1 MTDASAPAEQP
12 ETETE
17 RTVAEPTGAA
27 APAESGSAEA
37 SVRPAT
43 PLWLAVVI
51 AAIAG
56 VFYAYDVWEAVGNLV
71 GLNVYADTLGV
82 GLTVSGVVVLIIG
95 VVVPFAVYA
104 LAFWLG
110 RKRGPLGQ
118 LALFVVGY
126 ALVQVLSADVAVLF
140 GLNGLDLG

>member
-12 ETETE
+12 EASTE
-17 RTVAEPTGAA
+17 VHPDAA
-27 APAESGSAEA
+27 TADAAEA
-37 SVRPAT
+37 SARPAT

-51 AAIAG
+51 AVVTG

-71 GLNVYADTLGV
+71 GLNLYADSLGV
-82 GLTVSGVVVLIIG
+82 GLTVYGVVVLIVG
-95 VVVPFAVYA
+95 VVLPFLVYA
-104 LAFWLG
+104 VAFWLG
-110 RKRGPLGQ
+110 RRRGPLGQ

>member
-12 ETETE
+12 ETSTE
-17 RTVAEPTGAA
+17 PRSDAA
-27 APAESGSAEA
+27 AVDAAEA
-37 SVRPAT
+37 SARPAT

-51 AAIAG
+51 AAVTG

-71 GLNVYADTLGV
+71 GLNLYADSLGV
-82 GLTVSGVVVLIIG
+82 GLTVYGVVVLIVG
-95 VVVPFAVYA
+95 VVLPFLVYA
-104 LAFWLG
+104 VAFWLG
-110 RKRGPLGQ
+110 RRRGPLGQ

>member
-12 ETETE
+12 ETSSEP
-17 RTVAEPTGAA
+17 RTDVAGADA
-27 APAESGSAEA
+27 AEA
-37 SVRPAT
+37 SARPAT

-51 AAIAG
+51 AAVTG
-56 VFYAYDVWEAVGNLV
+56 LFYAYDVWEAVGNLV
-71 GLNVYADTLGV
+71 GLNLYADSLGV
-82 GLTVSGVVVLIIG
+82 GLTAYGVVVLIIG
-95 VVVPFAVYA
+95 VVLPFLVYA
-104 LAFWLG
+104 IAFWLG
-110 RKRGPLGQ
+110 RRRGPLGQ

>member
-12 ETETE
+12 ETSTAP
-17 RTVAEPTGAA
+17 RTDVAGADA
-27 APAESGSAEA
+27 AEA
-37 SVRPAT
+37 SARPAT

-51 AAIAG
+51 AAVTG
-56 VFYAYDVWEAVGNLV
+56 LFYAYDVWEAVGNLV
-71 GLNVYADTLGV
+71 GLNLYADSLGV
-82 GLTVSGVVVLIIG
+82 GLTAYGVVVLIIG
-95 VVVPFAVYA
+95 VVLPFLVYA
-104 LAFWLG
+104 IAFWLG
-110 RKRGPLGQ
+110 RRRGPLGQ

>member
-12 ETETE
+12 ETSTEPRTDVAGADAAET
-17 RTVAEPTGAA
+17 
-27 APAESGSAEA
+27 SA
-37 SVRPAT
+37 RPAT

-51 AAIAG
+51 AAVTG
-56 VFYAYDVWEAVGNLV
+56 LFYAYDVWEAVGNLV
-71 GLNVYADTLGV
+71 GLNLYADSLGV
-82 GLTVSGVVVLIIG
+82 GLTAYGVVVLIIG
-95 VVVPFAVYA
+95 VVLPFLVYA
-104 LAFWLG
+104 IAFWLG
-110 RKRGPLGQ
+110 RRRGPLGQ

>member
-12 ETETE
+12 ETSTE
-17 RTVAEPTGAA
+17 PRTDAAGADA
-27 APAESGSAEA
+27 AEA
-37 SVRPAT
+37 SARPAT

-51 AAIAG
+51 AAVTG
-56 VFYAYDVWEAVGNLV
+56 LFYAYDVWEAVGNLV
-71 GLNVYADTLGV
+71 GLNLYANSLGV
-82 GLTVSGVVVLIIG
+82 GLTAYGVVVLIIG
-95 VVVPFAVYA
+95 VVLPFLVYGI
-104 LAFWLG
+104 AFWLG
-110 RKRGPLGQ
+110 RRRGPLGQ

>member
-12 ETETE
+12 ETSTE
-17 RTVAEPTGAA
+17 PRTDVAGADA
-27 APAESGSAEA
+27 AEA
-37 SVRPAT
+37 SARPAT

-51 AAIAG
+51 AAVTG
-56 VFYAYDVWEAVGNLV
+56 LFYAYDVWEAVGNLV
-71 GLNVYADTLGV
+71 GLNLYADSLGV
-82 GLTVSGVVVLIIG
+82 GLTAYGVVVLIIG
-95 VVVPFAVYA
+95 VVLPFLVYA
-104 LAFWLG
+104 IAFWLG
-110 RKRGPLGQ
+110 RRRGPLGQ

>member
-12 ETETE
+12 ETSTE
-17 RTVAEPTGAA
+17 PRTGAA
-27 APAESGSAEA
+27 AADAVEA
-37 SVRPAT
+37 SARPAT

-51 AAIAG
+51 AAVTG

-71 GLNVYADTLGV
+71 GLNLYADSLGV
-82 GLTVSGVVVLIIG
+82 GLTVYGVVVLIIG
-95 VVVPFAVYA
+95 VVLPFAVYA
-104 LAFWLG
+104 TAFWLG
-110 RKRGPLGQ
+110 RRRGPLGQ

>member
-12 ETETE
+12 ETSSEP
-17 RTVAEPTGAA
+17 RTDVAGADA
-27 APAESGSAEA
+27 AEA
-37 SVRPAT
+37 SARPAT

-51 AAIAG
+51 AAVTG
-56 VFYAYDVWEAVGNLV
+56 LFYAYDVWEAVGNLV
-71 GLNVYADTLGV
+71 GLNLYADSLGV
-82 GLTVSGVVVLIIG
+82 GLTAYGVVVLIIG
-95 VVVPFAVYA
+95 VVLPFLVYA
-104 LAFWLG
+104 IAFWLG
-110 RKRGPLGQ
+110 RRCGPLGQ

>member
-12 ETETE
+12 ETATDA
-17 RTVAEPTGAA
+17 RTDAA
-27 APAESGSAEA
+27 AAAAGEA

-51 AAIAG
+51 AAVTGI
-56 VFYAYDVWEAVGNLV
+56 FYAYDVWEAVGNLV
-71 GLNVYADTLGV
+71 GLNLYADSLGV
-82 GLTVSGVVVLIIG
+82 GLTVYGVVVLIIG
-95 VVVPFAVYA
+95 VVLPFAVYA
-104 LAFWLG
+104 IAFWLG
-110 RKRGPLGQ
+110 RKRGPLGR

-126 ALVQVLSADVAVLF
+126 ALVQVLGADVAVLF

>member
-12 ETETE
+12 ETSTAP
-17 RTVAEPTGAA
+17 RTDVAGADA
-27 APAESGSAEA
+27 VEA
-37 SVRPAT
+37 SARPAT

-51 AAIAG
+51 AAVTG
-56 VFYAYDVWEAVGNLV
+56 LFYAYDVWEAVGNLV
-71 GLNVYADTLGV
+71 GLNLYADSLGV
-82 GLTVSGVVVLIIG
+82 GLTAYGVVVLIIG
-95 VVVPFAVYA
+95 VVLPFLVYA
-104 LAFWLG
+104 IAFWLG
-110 RKRGPLGQ
+110 RRRGPLGQ

>member
-12 ETETE
+12 ETSSEP
-17 RTVAEPTGAA
+17 RTDVAGADA
-27 APAESGSAEA
+27 AEA
-37 SVRPAT
+37 SARPAT

-51 AAIAG
+51 AAVTG
-56 VFYAYDVWEAVGNLV
+56 LFYAYDVWEAVGNLV
-71 GLNVYADTLGV
+71 GLNLYADSLGV
-82 GLTVSGVVVLIIG
+82 GLTAYGVVVLIIG
-95 VVVPFAVYA
+95 VVLPFLVYA
-104 LAFWLG
+104 IAFWVG
-110 RKRGPLGQ
+110 RRRGPLGQ

>member
-12 ETETE
+12 ETSTAP
-17 RTVAEPTGAA
+17 RTDVAGADA
-27 APAESGSAEA
+27 AEA
-37 SVRPAT
+37 SARPAT

-51 AAIAG
+51 AAVTG
-56 VFYAYDVWEAVGNLV
+56 LFYAYDVWEAVGNLV
-71 GLNVYADTLGV
+71 GLNLYADSLGV
-82 GLTVSGVVVLIIG
+82 GLTAYGVVVLVAG
-95 VVVPFAVYA
+95 VVLPFLVYA
-104 LAFWLG
+104 ITFWLG
-110 RKRGPLGQ
+110 RRRGPLGQ